1 MKQSNS
7 GAWEVP
13 YLPIDP
19 QDVGRSYEA
28 VVRINS
34 QSGKGGIA
42 YILHSEY
49 GLDLPRKLQVSF
61 SQKVQEQADSSGK
74 EITPQQLWDLF
85 EANYLAPDRHFAR
98 VEHRAVPD
106 THATA
111 DGKSVVEVKCVSES
125 VAFGGGRH
133 IKKKKKAT
141 KPR

>member
-49 GLDLPRKLQVSF
+49 GLDLPRKLQVAF

-74 EITPQQLWDLF
+74 EITPQQIWDLF
-85 EANYLAPDRHFAR
+85 EATYLAPRLPFAF
-98 VEHRAVPD
+98 VEPRSVPD
-106 THATA
+106 THASERRQLTA
-111 DGKSVVEVKCVSES
+111 VIEENGIRDRKSTRLNSSHQCAS
-125 VAFGGGRH
+125 RM
-133 IKKKKKAT
+133 
-141 KPR
+141 P

>member
-1 MKQSNS
+1 MAVMKQSNS
-7 GAWEVP
+7 GVGEVP
-13 YLPIDP
+13 YLPIDQ

-74 EITPQQLWDLF
+74 EITPQQIWDLF
-85 EANYLAPDRHFAR
+85 EATYLAPDRPFAF
-98 VEHRAVPD
+98 VEHRSVPD
-106 THATA
+106 THAPAMRQLPSPT
-111 DGKSVVEVKCVSES
+111 EQH
-125 VAFGGGRH
+125 GRRRA
-133 IKKKKKAT
+133 IPA
-141 KPR
+141 

>member
-1 MKQSNS
+1 MAAMKQSNS
-7 GAWEVP
+7 GLWEVP

-74 EITPQQLWDLF
+74 EITPQQIWDLF
-85 EANYLAPDRHFAR
+85 EATYLAPDRPSAF
-98 VEHRAVPD
+98 VEHRSVPRSEEHTSELQSLMRISHAVF
-106 THATA
+106 
-111 DGKSVVEVKCVSES
+111 CLN
-125 VAFGGGRH
+125 
-133 IKKKKKAT
+133 KK
-141 KPR
+141 

>member
-74 EITPQQLWDLF
+74 EITPQQIRS
-85 EANYLAPDRHFAR
+85 E
-98 VEHRAVPD
+98 EHTSELQSLMRISYAVF
-106 THATA
+106 
-111 DGKSVVEVKCVSES
+111 C
-125 VAFGGGRH
+125 F
-133 IKKKKKAT
+133 KKQTTIMKQ
-141 KPR
+141 

>member
-7 GAWEVP
+7 GLWEVP

-74 EITPQQLWDLF
+74 EITPQQIWDLF
-85 EANYLAPDRHFAR
+85 EATYLAPDRPFAFAQHPSSSEERR
-98 VEHRAVPD
+98 V
-106 THATA
+106 
-111 DGKSVVEVKCVSES
+111 GKECVSTCRS
-125 VAFGGGRH
+125 RWS
-133 IKKKKKAT
+133 
-141 KPR
+141 PSP